1 MLVWVLTCLPGA
13 AREDTMKGE
22 ASLPLVT
29 KWTAV
34 VPQGLPPGLNQMSEK
49 PRVLK
54 EALSR
59 DEQEPPW
66 VCKFVFKFGVLPCFF
81 LLPLFQSV
89 LD

>member
-1 MLVWVLTCLPGA
+1 
-13 AREDTMKGE
+13 MKGE

-59 DEQEPPW
+59 AEQEPPW
-66 VCKFVFKFGVLPCFF
+66 VCKFVVLPCFF
-81 LLPLFQSV
+81 LLSLFQSV